1 MPLCSGCTDSF
12 CGTHNIVKLSLVGNI
27 NFQSAFLAS
36 KNWIHAPTQKKDKLE
51 QDLAKGGQRMTSS
64 SLPSCGF
71 YAYKGLKKISRKVMF
86 HDVWTFYE
94 TWNLILSVTGTW
106 LICHRVGVALS
117 VFLLQHSWQVT
128 SEMKTDSPRS
138 LIHSLVFYRKH
149 FSKPWATE
157 LTTSSL

>member
-12 CGTHNIVKLSLVGNI
+12 CGTHKIVKLSLVGNI

-71 YAYKGLKKISRKVMF
+71 YAYKGLKKNLKKSNVSRCVN
-86 HDVWTFYE
+86 VL
-94 TWNLILSVTGTW
+94 WNLKFNTQ
-106 LICHRVGVALS
+106 CHWHMVNMSSSRCGS